1 METGPFSKVSPK
13 EKRHRILLIL
23 LLVAVVA
30 LVCAGIWKLGG
41 PFARME
47 SDLRAWQKG
56 EIADSEIKA
65 KLGRFILE
73 DDYVR
78 QEWAAKK
85 LIAMGV
91 PGSEPIIVS
100 VLTEYTGKLRE
111 VAALLLNCGN
121 EYLSEYARRW
131 AEERGYEVKIKR
143 ASPRATWGR

>member
-1 METGPFSKVSPK
+1 METGSFSKVSPK
-13 EKRHRILLIL
+13 EKRQRIFISL
-23 LLVAVVA
+23 LLVAVTA
-30 LVCAGIWKLGG
+30 LVCAGILRGG
-41 PFARME
+41 APFTRMK

-56 EIADSEIKA
+56 EIADPEIKA

-100 VLTEYTGKLRE
+100 ILTEYTGRPRE
-111 VAALLLNCGN
+111 VAALLLNSGN

-131 AEERGYEVKIKR
+131 AEERGYEVKTKR
-143 ASPRATWGR
+143 ASRKVTWGR